1 MSSPHVKKQS
11 ASLRNPGVDDILGR
25 ERVEVTD
32 FAEIAGEAYAGKR
45 VLVTGGGGSIGSEL
59 VRQLVR
65 LKAAKVAF
73 LDKDENVIYEL
84 EQELSLMK
92 FGSLIEPIVADVRD
106 SNRLRAILR
115 EFRPQVVFHA
125 AAHKHVPLMEM
136 HPCEAV
142 LNNVGGTRNV
152 LDACV
157 DLGVSRFVFISS
169 DKAVNPASV
178 MGATKRLGEMLV
190 QSAARENGTSA
201 ACVRFG
207 NVLGTRGSVA
217 PLFSRQI
224 ASGGPV
230 TVTHPEMVRYFMT
243 VEEAVQLIL
252 CAGTLAQRGE
262 IFVLDMG
269 SPRKILDLAREMIWL
284 SGFEPEKEI
293 ETRIAG
299 MRPGEKLF
307 EELAADNE
315 TLLPTE
321 FEKILQIA
329 PQSSAEGSLARNV
342 AKLLRIARNNK
353 PQQVFD
359 FLSEMGLGF
368 RSPAS
373 STQGATSRP
382 ALSPPAEFQKDAPY
396 FWRILN
402 C

>member
-1 MSSPHVKKQS
+1 MSSPQMKKQS
-11 ASLRNPGVDDILGR
+11 ASLPKPRLEDVLGR
-25 ERVEVTD
+25 ERVEVAD
-32 FAEIAGEAYAGKR
+32 FAEIAGVAYAGKR

-106 SNRLRAILR
+106 SNRLRAIFR

-142 LNNVGGTRNV
+142 LNNVGGTQNV
-152 LDACV
+152 LDACL
-157 DLGVSRFVFISS
+157 DSGVSRFVFISS

-190 QSAARENGTSA
+190 QSAAREHGIPA

-299 MRPGEKLF
+299 IRPGEKLS
-307 EELAADNE
+307 EELAASNE

-321 FEKILQIA
+321 FEKISQIE
-329 PQSSAEGSLARNV
+329 PQSSAEGSLARDV

-353 PQQVFD
+353 PRQVFE
-359 FLSEMGLGF
+359 FLSEMDLGF

-373 STQGATSRP
+373 SPQGATLRP
-382 ALSPPAEFQKDAPY
+382 ALSRPSEFQKDAPY

>member
-1 MSSPHVKKQS
+1 
-11 ASLRNPGVDDILGR
+11 
-25 ERVEVTD
+25 
-32 FAEIAGEAYAGKR
+32 
-45 VLVTGGGGSIGSEL
+45 
-59 VRQLVR
+59 
-65 LKAAKVAF
+65 
-73 LDKDENVIYEL
+73 
-84 EQELSLMK
+84 
-92 FGSLIEPIVADVRD
+92 
-106 SNRLRAILR
+106 
-115 EFRPQVVFHA
+115 
-125 AAHKHVPLMEM
+125 
-136 HPCEAV
+136 
-142 LNNVGGTRNV
+142 
-152 LDACV
+152 
-157 DLGVSRFVFISS
+157 
-169 DKAVNPASV
+169 
-178 MGATKRLGEMLV
+178 MLV
-190 QSAARENGTSA
+190 QSAAREHEIPA

-299 MRPGEKLF
+299 IRPGEKLF
-307 EELAADNE
+307 EELVASNE

-321 FEKILQIA
+321 FDKILQIA
-329 PQSSAEGSLARNV
+329 PQSSAEGSLARDI

-353 PQQVFD
+353 PRQVFE
-359 FLSEMGLGF
+359 FLSHMGLGF
-368 RSPAS
+368 RSSTS
-373 STQGATSRP
+373 SAQSPTSRP
-382 ALSPPAEFQKDAPY
+382 AISPPAQFQKDAPD